1 MQLFG
6 PTQLRPFEASL
17 YMHQNVVKGA
27 VTLGKYYAFIK
38 EWCFQ
43 LLQIPSAF
51 SDTLLLMEDHIS
63 SIPVVLILL
72 SFRRSF
78 HVEMWPLLTI
88 KHENNFTLNVYVVV
102 VGANQVK
109 VLGRGGEPR
118 WLLDQPLK

>member
-1 MQLFG
+1 
-6 PTQLRPFEASL
+6 
-17 YMHQNVVKGA
+17 MH
-27 VTLGKYYAFIK
+27 
-38 EWCFQ
+38 FQ
-43 LLQIPSAF
+43 
-51 SDTLLLMEDHIS
+51 TLLLMEDHIS

-88 KHENNFTLNVYVVV
+88 KHENFTLNVYVVV

-118 WLLDQPLK
+118 WLLDQPLKYATMVQILAMLFLLEF

>member
-1 MQLFG
+1 
-6 PTQLRPFEASL
+6 
-17 YMHQNVVKGA
+17 MHQNVVKGA

-51 SDTLLLMEDHIS
+51 SDT
-63 SIPVVLILL
+63 
-72 SFRRSF
+72 SFNGG
-78 HVEMWPLLTI
+78 PLLTI
-88 KHENNFTLNVYVVV
+88 KHENFTLNVYVVV